1 MSATF
6 LTHIFCRLTD
16 DSVIATCGRDKTVR
30 IFLSKIDFAC
40 VFAADGLIVI
50 PMFGHAG
57 MRVFVL
63 VWERTNA
70 YQE

>member
-1 MSATF
+1 
-6 LTHIFCRLTD
+6 
-16 DSVIATCGRDKTVR
+16 VIATCGRDKTVR

-50 PMFGHAG
+50 PMFVHAG
-57 MRVFVL
+57 MRVFVH

>member
-40 VFAADGLIVI
+40 VFAPDGLIV
-50 PMFGHAG
+50 FVHAG
-57 MRVFVL
+57 MRVFVH